1 MSAIVHNET
10 SVVYDAAMASRWK
23 RRWDRLFQRSSYSV
37 ADPQLAVM
45 LGYTPADGSVIVTS
59 RTALTLSA
67 VYRAV
72 SIVVGS
78 IASLTLRTIQTD
90 GDGQRKPV
98 GSFLDNPGGDRY
110 TPFEWAELVM
120 ISLVL
125 KGEIFLQHIYNA
137 AGAIAW
143 LNPVLPEQV
152 AVYWDAARP
161 GGKRFEVKQA
171 DGEPLKLDSRSMTQI
186 MGMSLDGR
194 RGISPIGAARTS
206 LGTALA
212 GDQAANRQFTQGA
225 MIAGMVTPEQDED
238 IDEDEAL
245 TIKRMINRT
254 MIGPEHAG
262 DIPVINRRLKFSPWT
277 MSAKDAQFI
286 ESRTFSV
293 DEVGRWFGV
302 PPHLLGLTEK
312 STSWGQGIA
321 EQNRGLARYTLKNWT
336 SRVEQ
341 RLSRLLVN
349 PRKMVQ
355 FDYTEFTAPSP
366 EDNVALIISQVNA
379 GLITPNEGRQRLNLA
394 PIEGGDVLRTPAGAA
409 APASDSTTPSELG
422 VAV

>member
-1 MSAIVHNET
+1 
-10 SVVYDAAMASRWK
+10 MASKWA
-23 RRWDRLFQRSSYSV
+23 RRWDRLFRRSSYSV

-45 LGYTPADGSVIVTS
+45 LGYAPADGSVIVTS

-78 IASLTLRTIQTD
+78 IASLTLRTIETAS
-90 GDGQRKPV
+90 DGQKKTV
-98 GSFLDNPGGDRY
+98 GSFLDNPGGERY
-110 TPFEWAELVM
+110 TPFEWIELVM
-120 ISLVL
+120 VCLAL
-125 KGEIFLQHIYNA
+125 KGEVFLQHIYNA

-152 AVYWDAARP
+152 AVFWDVTRP
-161 GGKRFEVKQA
+161 GGKRFEVTIPGV
-171 DGEPLKLDSRSMTQI
+171 DGQKPEILTLDSRSMTQI

-194 RGISPIGAARTS
+194 RGLSAIAMARTS

-212 GDQAANRQFTQGA
+212 GDKAANRQFSQGA
-225 MIAGMVTPEQDED
+225 MISGMVTPESDED
-238 IDEDEAL
+238 FDEDEAKE
-245 TIKRMINRT
+245 IKRMVNRT
-254 MIGPEHAG
+254 MLGPENAG

-293 DEVGRWFGV
+293 DEIGRWFGV

-336 SRVEQ
+336 TRIEQ
-341 RLSRLLVN
+341 RLSRLLLS
-349 PRKMVQ
+349 PRKTAA
-355 FDYTEFTAPSP
+355 FDYADFIAPSP
-366 EDNVALIISQVNA
+366 EDNVNLIIAQVNA

-394 PIEGGDVLRTPAGAA
+394 KIDGGDVLRTPAGAA
-409 APASDSTTPSELG
+409 PAPQPDPKNDPSELG
-422 VAV
+422 AAA